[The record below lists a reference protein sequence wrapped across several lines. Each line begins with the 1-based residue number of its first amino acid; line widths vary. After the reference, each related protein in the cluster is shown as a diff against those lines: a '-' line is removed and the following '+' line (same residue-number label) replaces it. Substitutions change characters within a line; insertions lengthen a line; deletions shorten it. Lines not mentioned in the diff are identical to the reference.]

1 MIPPQETVLQ
11 RPYQCDR
18 RRPSR
23 GHPGGQDGRQG
34 ESDRSREEAW
44 PGQGRAWWA
53 GPGRWAGPGGQPTA
67 SPSQSA
73 SSERSWQSASPSQR
87 SRRSTHWPRAQ
98 GNWAAEHTGQPSSSL
113 WSSHSGK
120 PSQRQAPGMQSISPV
135 AQANWSGEQVGGSG
149 EDRKTVT
156 RRPAQRRKNRGRA
169 PGAAPAASAL
179 RASCLLPQ
187 PGGSRGHV
195 FAERRHECSLEGRGA
210 DWGPDLQA
218 AGTAPGTGGKV
229 LGWGAA
235 GTAVCVHMAGPR
247 LSTCCTRSAG
257 SRRVRRQHP
266 HLSLAGRL
274 EQWACASVGGRHTRG
289 HSAGW
294 QRTCAPC

>member
-156 RRPAQRRKNRGRA
+156 RAALPSAEKTEAARLVPRPLRLRCERPVCCPGPAGEEAGDTCLQREDMNVRWKEEGLT
-169 PGAAPAASAL
+169 GALTCKQQAL
-179 RASCLLPQ
+179 R
-187 PGGSRGHV
+187 
-195 FAERRHECSLEGRGA
+195 
-210 DWGPDLQA
+210 QA
-218 AGTAPGTGGKV
+218 
-229 LGWGAA
+229 
-235 GTAVCVHMAGPR
+235 
-247 LSTCCTRSAG
+247 
-257 SRRVRRQHP
+257 Q
-266 HLSLAGRL
+266 
-274 EQWACASVGGRHTRG
+274 GGRFWAGEQLGLQSVCTWPG
-289 HSAGW
+289 HA
-294 QRTCAPC
+294 